1 MKERLYLIVAAAAL
15 LVAVVLPIF
24 SSALA
29 LPGGR
34 AGSQQTSHEQVARRG
49 ADALCQSATSCGG

>member
-1 MKERLYLIVAAAAL
+1 MRERVFAIMAAVAL
-15 LVAVVLPIF
+15 LFAVMLPVF

-29 LPGGR
+29 VSGGR

-49 ADALCQSATSCGG
+49 ADAMCQSGFACGG